1 MNHKATA
8 LPVIGIFVIMLIYGL
23 VAASNF
29 LIPVT
34 AAVLAYFVLSRPRRG
49 LQRLG
54 IPSGVVAVLFTG
66 LIVSLLSLSLYYF
79 SSPVSMMVRDV
90 PELVE
95 QLQDRISATQNDTI
109 KAVAEAAEAVDS
121 MIETS
126 DDEEGTTEKPVEV
139 AVVDKENSTRQ
150 ILTLAPQLVSQ
161 LLFAVLLLF
170 FLLSSGDFFLQRAV
184 ESIGRSKDK
193 SRALEI
199 VATIERR
206 LGRYLGGITLINAGL
221 GLTIGAAMYLMGINQ
236 YSAIGV
242 MAFALNFIPY
252 FGGLAGACIA
262 ALVASSQFGA
272 IWSPLLVF
280 AIYMGCTSIE
290 GQLVTPLLISRRMH
304 LNAPVL
310 FLVVAFFAYIW
321 SVIGMIVAV
330 PLLIVAK
337 IILDEIEPMRHMGR
351 FLGDAQDM
359 DDETQTRLD
368 MEILKHGAKVK

>member
-1 MNHKATA
+1 MNQKSVA
-8 LPVIGIFVIMLIYGL
+8 LPLIGIFLILLTYGL
-23 VAASNF
+23 VHAASF

-34 AAVLAYFVLSRPRRG
+34 AAILAYFVLSRPRRG
-49 LQRLG
+49 LERLG
-54 IPSGVVAVLFTG
+54 VPSGLVAFGFTA
-66 LIVSLLSLSLYYF
+66 LIITLIALSMLYF
-79 SSPVSMMVRDV
+79 SSPVSKMVRDV
-90 PELVE
+90 PAVVE
-95 QLQDRISATQNDTI
+95 DLQDRIGTAENGTL
-109 KAVAEAAEAVDS
+109 KAVAEAAEAVDE
-121 MIETS
+121 MMEN
-126 DDEEGTTEKPVEV
+126 DDDPTEQEAMEVEV
-139 AVVDKENSTRQ
+139 VEKTTPARH
-150 ILTLAPQLVSQ
+150 ILTLAPQLLSQ

-170 FLLSSGDFFLQRAV
+170 FLLSSGDFFLQRAI
-184 ESIGRSKDK
+184 ENIARTEDK
-193 SRALEI
+193 NRALEI

-221 GLTIGAAMYLMGINQ
+221 GLTVGAAMYAMGLNQ
-236 YSAIGV
+236 YIAIGV

-262 ALVASSQFGA
+262 ALIASSQFGA

-280 AIYMGCTSIE
+280 AVYMACTGVE

-337 IILDEIEPMRHMGR
+337 IILDEIEPMRHLGR
-351 FLGDAQDM
+351 FLGDAQDAQSA
-359 DDETQTRLD
+359 DEVKAD
-368 MEILKHGAKVK
+368 IKILKRGAKVR

>member
-1 MNHKATA
+1 MNQKSVA
-8 LPVIGIFVIMLIYGL
+8 LPIIGIFLILLIYGL
-23 VAASNF
+23 VHAASF

-34 AAVLAYFVLSRPRRG
+34 AAILAYFVLSRPRRG
-49 LQRLG
+49 LERLG
-54 IPSGVVAVLFTG
+54 LPSGLVAIGFTG
-66 LIVSLLSLSLYYF
+66 LIISLIALSLFYF

-90 PELVE
+90 PELIE
-95 QLQDRISATQNDTI
+95 NLQDRIGAAQSDTI
-109 KAVAEAAEAVDS
+109 KAVAEAAEAVDN
-121 MIETS
+121 MIENS
-126 DDEEGTTEKPVEV
+126 DDAEKETVEV
-139 AVVDKENSTRQ
+139 EVVDKDTSARH

-161 LLFAVLLLF
+161 LLFSVLLLF
-170 FLLSSGDFFLQRAV
+170 FLLSSGDFFLQRAI
-184 ESIGRSKDK
+184 ENIGHTADK
-193 SRALEI
+193 TRALEI

-221 GLTIGAAMYLMGINQ
+221 GLTIGVAMFALGVNQ
-236 YSAIGV
+236 YIAIGV

-262 ALVASSQFGA
+262 ALVASSQFDA
-272 IWSPLLVF
+272 LWSPVLVF
-280 AIYMGCTSIE
+280 AVYMACTSIE

-337 IILDEIEPMRHMGR
+337 IILDEIEPMRHLGR
-351 FLGDAQDM
+351 FLGDAQDSDATVENHM
-359 DDETQTRLD
+359 DL
-368 MEILKHGAKVK
+368 EILRNGRKVK

>member
-1 MNHKATA
+1 MNQKSVA
-8 LPVIGIFVIMLIYGL
+8 LPIIGIFLILLIYGL
-23 VAASNF
+23 VHAASF

-34 AAVLAYFVLSRPRRG
+34 AAILAYFVLSRPRRG
-49 LQRLG
+49 LERLG
-54 IPSGVVAVLFTG
+54 LPSGLVAIGFTG
-66 LIVSLLSLSLYYF
+66 LIISLIALSLFYF

-90 PELVE
+90 PNLIEN
-95 QLQDRISATQNDTI
+95 LQDRIGATQSDTI
-109 KAVAEAAEAVDS
+109 RAVAEAAEAVDN
-121 MIETS
+121 MIENS
-126 DDEEGTTEKPVEV
+126 DGSEKETVEV
-139 AVVDKENSTRQ
+139 AVVDKDTSARH

-170 FLLSSGDFFLQRAV
+170 FLLSSGDFFLQRAI
-184 ESIGRSKDK
+184 ENIAHTADK
-193 SRALEI
+193 TRALEI

-221 GLTIGAAMYLMGINQ
+221 GLAIGGAMFALGVNQ
-236 YSAIGV
+236 YIAIGV

-262 ALVASSQFGA
+262 ALVASAQFGA
-272 IWSPLLVF
+272 LWTPLLVF
-280 AIYMGCTSIE
+280 AVYMGCTSIE

-337 IILDEIEPMRHMGR
+337 IILDEIEPMRHLGR
-351 FLGDAQDM
+351 FLGDAQDSDATVANHM
-359 DDETQTRLD
+359 DL
-368 MEILKHGAKVK
+368 EILRNGRKVK

>member
-1 MNHKATA
+1 MSQKTTA

-54 IPSGVVAVLFTG
+54 IPSGAVAVLFTG
-66 LIVSLLSLSLYYF
+66 LIITLLSLSLYYF

-90 PELVE
+90 PELIE

-109 KAVAEAAEAVDS
+109 KAVAEAAEAVDN
-121 MIETS
+121 MIETK
-126 DDEEGTTEKPVEV
+126 EAQTEKPLEV

-184 ESIGRSKDK
+184 ESIGRTKDK

-221 GLTIGAAMYLMGINQ
+221 GLTIGAAMFLMGINQ
-236 YSAIGV
+236 YIAIGV

-280 AIYMGCTSIE
+280 AVYMGCTSIE

-359 DDETQTRLD
+359 DDEAQTRLD
-368 MEILKHGAKVK
+368 MEILKHGAKTE

>member
-1 MNHKATA
+1 MSQNSTA
-8 LPVIGIFVIMLIYGL
+8 LPVVGIFIIMLIYGL
-23 VAASNF
+23 VAAASF

-49 LQRLG
+49 LERLG
-54 IPSGVVAVLFTG
+54 IPSALIAFCFTG
-66 LIVSLLSLSLYYF
+66 LIISLISLSLYYF

-90 PELVE
+90 PELLE
-95 QLQDRISATQNDTI
+95 QMQNRIGAAQNGTI
-109 KAVAEAAEAVDS
+109 KAVAEAAEAVDN
-121 MIETS
+121 MIENS
-126 DDEEGTTEKPVEV
+126 DGLAQKPVEV
-139 AVVDKENSTRQ
+139 AVVDEDNSKRQ

-184 ESIGRSKDK
+184 ESIGQTKDK
-193 SRALEI
+193 TRALEF
-199 VATIERR
+199 VTTIERR

-221 GLTIGAAMYLMGINQ
+221 GLTIGSCLYALGVNQ
-236 YSAIGV
+236 YIAIGV

-262 ALVASSQFGA
+262 ALLASSQYGA
-272 IWSPLLVF
+272 IWSPVLVF
-280 AIYMGCTSIE
+280 LVYMTCTSIE
-290 GQLVTPLLISRRMH
+290 GQVVTPLLISRRMH

-337 IILDEIEPMRHMGR
+337 IILDEIEPMRHLGR
-351 FLGDAQDM
+351 FLGDAQDIGANSQTKLEM
-359 DDETQTRLD
+359 D
-368 MEILKHGAKVK
+368 ILKQGTKSK

>member
-1 MNHKATA
+1 MSQKATA

-54 IPSGVVAVLFTG
+54 IPSGAVAVLFTG
-66 LIVSLLSLSLYYF
+66 LIITLLSLSLYYF

-90 PELVE
+90 PELIE

-109 KAVAEAAEAVDS
+109 KAVAEAAEAVDN
-121 MIETS
+121 MIETN
-126 DDEEGTTEKPVEV
+126 DTQTEKPVEV
-139 AVVDKENSTRQ
+139 AVVDKETSTKQ

-221 GLTIGAAMYLMGINQ
+221 GLTIGTVMYLMGINQ
-236 YSAIGV
+236 YIAIGV

-252 FGGLAGACIA
+252 FGGLPGACIA

-280 AIYMGCTSIE
+280 AAYMGCTSIE

-351 FLGDAQDM
+351 FLGDAQDL
-359 DDETQTRLD
+359 DDEAQTRLD
-368 MEILKHGAKVK
+368 MEILKTGAKVK

>member
-1 MNHKATA
+1 MSQKATA
-8 LPVIGIFVIMLIYGL
+8 LPVIGIFVMLIYGL

-54 IPSGVVAVLFTG
+54 IPSGAVAVLFTG
-66 LIVSLLSLSLYYF
+66 LIITLLSLSLYYF

-90 PELVE
+90 PELIE

-109 KAVAEAAEAVDS
+109 KAVAEAAEAVDN
-121 MIETS
+121 MIETK
-126 DDEEGTTEKPVEV
+126 DTQTEKPVEV
-139 AVVDKENSTRQ
+139 AVVDQETSTRQ

-184 ESIGRSKDK
+184 ESIGRTKDK

-221 GLTIGAAMYLMGINQ
+221 GLTIGTAMFLMGINQ
-236 YSAIGV
+236 YIAIGV

-280 AIYMGCTSIE
+280 AVYMGCTSIE

-359 DDETQTRLD
+359 DDEAQTRLD
-368 MEILKHGAKVK
+368 MEILKHGAKTE

>member
-1 MNHKATA
+1 MSQKATA

-54 IPSGVVAVLFTG
+54 IPSGAVAVLFTG
-66 LIVSLLSLSLYYF
+66 LIITLLSLSLYYF

-90 PELVE
+90 PELIE

-109 KAVAEAAEAVDS
+109 KAVAEAAEAVDN
-121 MIETS
+121 MIETN
-126 DDEEGTTEKPVEV
+126 DTQTEKPVEV
-139 AVVDKENSTRQ
+139 AVVDKETSTKQ

-221 GLTIGAAMYLMGINQ
+221 GLTIGTVMYLMGINQ
-236 YSAIGV
+236 YIAIGV

-280 AIYMGCTSIE
+280 AAYMGCTSIE

-351 FLGDAQDM
+351 FLGDAQDL
-359 DDETQTRLD
+359 DDEAQTRLD
-368 MEILKHGAKVK
+368 IEILKTGAKVK

>member
-1 MNHKATA
+1 MSQKATA

-54 IPSGVVAVLFTG
+54 IPSGAVAVLFTG
-66 LIVSLLSLSLYYF
+66 LIITLLSLSLYYF

-90 PELVE
+90 PELIE

-109 KAVAEAAEAVDS
+109 KAVAEAAEAVDN
-121 MIETS
+121 MIETN
-126 DDEEGTTEKPVEV
+126 DTQTEKPVEV
-139 AVVDKENSTRQ
+139 AVVDKETSTKQ

-221 GLTIGAAMYLMGINQ
+221 GLTIGTVMYLMGINQ
-236 YSAIGV
+236 YIAIGV

-280 AIYMGCTSIE
+280 AAYMGCTSIE

-351 FLGDAQDM
+351 FLGDAQDL
-359 DDETQTRLD
+359 DDEAQTRLD
-368 MEILKHGAKVK
+368 MEILKTGAKVK

>member
-1 MNHKATA
+1 MSQKATA

-54 IPSGVVAVLFTG
+54 IPSGAVAVLFTG
-66 LIVSLLSLSLYYF
+66 LIITLLSLSLYYF

-90 PELVE
+90 PELIE

-109 KAVAEAAEAVDS
+109 KAVAEAAEAVDN
-121 MIETS
+121 MIETN
-126 DDEEGTTEKPVEV
+126 DTQTEKPVEV
-139 AVVDKENSTRQ
+139 AVVDKETSTKQ

-221 GLTIGAAMYLMGINQ
+221 GLTIGTVMYLMGINQ
-236 YSAIGV
+236 YIAIGV

-280 AIYMGCTSIE
+280 AAYMGCTSIE

-351 FLGDAQDM
+351 FLCDAQDL
-359 DDETQTRLD
+359 DDEAQTRLD
-368 MEILKHGAKVK
+368 MEILKTGAKVK